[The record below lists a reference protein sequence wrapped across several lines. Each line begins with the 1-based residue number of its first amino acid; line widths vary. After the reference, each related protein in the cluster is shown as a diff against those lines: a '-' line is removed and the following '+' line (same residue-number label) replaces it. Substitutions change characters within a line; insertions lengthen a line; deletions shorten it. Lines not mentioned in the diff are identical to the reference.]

1 MFATSIQSA
10 SIIITTNNTSQ
21 SDINL
26 PPLMLHR
33 HTRAQTNKAETI
45 GPPRINML
53 LPLDRARLASRM
65 VPTSIPLGGDHDF
78 KSATP
83 DPTTVVKVLILV
95 SVFGWVFF
103 GIMSILCING
113 RGRAGRWVP
122 EWYLDSRGSRWDLV
136 AVVAWWVTVMV
147 LWPIILPA
155 LVVRMGVKGMVRHCR
170 RGEVED
176 GREDK

>member
-1 MFATSIQSA
+1 M
-10 SIIITTNNTSQ
+10 
-21 SDINL
+21 

-33 HTRAQTNKAETI
+33 QTRAPTNKADTI
-45 GPPRINML
+45 APSRINML
-53 LPLDRARLASRM
+53 LPLDQARLASRM
-65 VPTSIPLGGDHDF
+65 VPTSMSLEGDQDF